1 MTTQYIQDL
10 SQNPFFAR
18 QKTHH
23 VVANAR
29 VSILSGVVSVG
40 VALFLMS
47 MARSDRRQWKENPA
61 EYLTT
66 ENLDKR
72 IRKVRDVQMKSDLF
86 AGAIAVFT
94 AVMTIVAYR
103 PSNAEASQAALLKYL
118 RLKGVVEDDFMTV
131 VKNVRPYRIKTLNI

>member
-1 MTTQYIQDL
+1 M
-10 SQNPFFAR
+10 
-18 QKTHH
+18 
-23 VVANAR
+23 
-29 VSILSGVVSVG
+29 SILSGVVSVG

-47 MARSDRRQWKENPA
+47 MARSDRRQWKENPDA
-61 EYLTT
+61 YLTM
-66 ENLDKR
+66 EKIDER

-118 RLKGVVEDDFMTV
+118 RVKGVVEDDFMSV